1 MKKPLAIF
9 WLIIGGAAA
18 VTLVAFMTIVLF
30 VMLAMIVSVGS
41 EWLLYTL
48 LAVFVFSVSY
58 LARHPR
64 KLYKKKYKVN
74 DAVFIA
80 CTCAPS
86 VIAAAVVYFT
96 YTPAPSKETG
106 VDVLQIGLLLWLIS
120 AAAFTLSVIIRAC
133 AEVIKNKIEQKQN
146 SAARN
151 SEDSEQ

>member
-18 VTLVAFMTIVLF
+18 VTLVTFMTIVLF
-30 VMLAMIVSVGS
+30 VMLAMIISVGN

-74 DAVFIA
+74 TAVFIA

-96 YTPAPSKETG
+96 YTPVPSEETG
-106 VDVLQIGLLLWLIS
+106 VDVVQMGLLLWLITT
-120 AAAFTLSVIIRAC
+120 AAFTLSMIIRAC
-133 AEVIKNKIEQKQN
+133 AEVIKYKIEQKQN
-146 SAARN
+146 SIARD
-151 SEDSEQ
+151 SEDSER

>member
-1 MKKPLAIF
+1 MKKTIAILL
-9 WLIIGGAAA
+9 LILGGAVS

-30 VMLAMIVSVGS
+30 VMLAMIISVGN
-41 EWLLYTL
+41 EWLLYAL

-74 DAVFIA
+74 TAVFIA

-96 YTPAPSKETG
+96 YTPAPSEKPEI
-106 VDVLQIGLLLWLIS
+106 DVVQLGLLLWLIT
-120 AAAFTLSVIIRAC
+120 AAAFTLSMIIRAC
-133 AEVIKNKIEQKQN
+133 AEVFKARIESKQ
-146 SAARN
+146 
-151 SEDSEQ
+151 